1 MQQSQSGQRRSGA
14 LRAAGIDRGE
24 ALSFSFEGQRVIGYP
39 GESVA
44 AALLA
49 AGIRSLRASPR
60 DGAPRG
66 TFCWMGLCQ
75 ECTVVAD
82 GVRQPACRL
91 PVREGLAVRSG
102 TVA

>member
-1 MQQSQSGQRRSGA
+1 MRPSQSGRPPSGD
-14 LRAAGIDRGE
+14 LRANEIDRGD
-24 ALSFSFEGQRVIGYP
+24 ALRFSFDGHAVTGFA

-49 AGIRSLRASPR
+49 AGILRLRESPR
-60 DGAPRG
+60 GGAPRG
-66 TFCWMGLCQ
+66 AFCWMGLCQ

-91 PVREGLAVRSG
+91 PVRDGLAVRSG